1 MQGDI
6 KPRICID
13 SVHKLFL
20 ASSFCIITWES
31 SHIAWVH
38 LEIFKKIILFEKW
51 NKVENAK
58 IAKFDAFFSYLPIE
72 ISKIKLREIL
82 SGKLI
87 TSKANEK
94 NVGTRAAGEYV
105 TDVLITFRRLLWSI
119 GMTTPSQVNFESR
132 KDSLKNSLKKK
143 RF

>member
-1 MQGDI
+1 MAG
-6 KPRICID
+6 
-13 SVHKLFL
+13 
-20 ASSFCIITWES
+20 SFCIITWES

-58 IAKFDAFFSYLPIE
+58 IAKFNAFFWYLSIE
-72 ISKIKLREIL
+72 ISKIKPREIL
-82 SGKLI
+82 SRKLI
-87 TSKANEK
+87 TSKLNEK

-119 GMTTPSQVNFESR
+119 GMTTPSQFNFESR
-132 KDSLKNSLKKK
+132 QDSLKNSLEKK